1 MRKWLRSSVNGKE
14 SLKFPSPP
22 KIVFWEGRQGIGAET
37 LPGAK
42 TLQRRESLTV
52 KVKKKLAN
60 ARRKKREQDDT
71 PQQPSNTL
79 NDTEETEEES
89 KESIALKSRKR
100 KLERP
105 IFEKTTPKRKRRKR
119 LTNDH
124 NKPPNISLNGLRD
137 TDSERHIDTRDLIVT
152 TNGGQGGKVLNG
164 DSLQTSS
171 KVRQNT
177 TA

>member
-22 KIVFWEGRQGIGAET
+22 KIVFWEGRQGIGAEAV
-37 LPGAK
+37 PGAK
-42 TLQRRESLTV
+42 TLQRRESLAV

-60 ARRKKREQDDT
+60 ARRKKRKEDDT
-71 PQQPSNTL
+71 PQQPNITL
-79 NDTEETEEES
+79 NNTEETEEES

-105 IFEKTTPKRKRRKR
+105 IFEETTSKRKRQC

-124 NKPPNISLNGLRD
+124 NKPPNISLNGLRY
-137 TDSERHIDTRDLIVT
+137 THSERHIDTRDLIIA

>member
-1 MRKWLRSSVNGKE
+1 MFR
-14 SLKFPSPP
+14 
-22 KIVFWEGRQGIGAET
+22 EGRQGIGAEAV
-37 LPGAK
+37 PGTK
-42 TLQRRESLTV
+42 TLQRRESLAV

-60 ARRKKREQDDT
+60 ARRKKRERDDT
-71 PQQPSNTL
+71 PQQPNNTL
-79 NDTEETEEES
+79 NNTEEES
-89 KESIALKSRKR
+89 KESIALKSQKR

-105 IFEKTTPKRKRRKR
+105 IFEKTTPKRKRQC

-124 NKPPNISLNGLRD
+124 NKPLNISLNGLRY
-137 TDSERHIDTRDLIVT
+137 THSERHIDTRDLIIA

>member
-1 MRKWLRSSVNGKE
+1 M
-14 SLKFPSPP
+14 KFPSPP
-22 KIVFWEGRQGIGAET
+22 KIVFWEGRQGIGAEAV
-37 LPGAK
+37 LGAK

-60 ARRKKREQDDT
+60 ARRKKRERDDT
-71 PQQPSNTL
+71 PQPPNNTL
-79 NDTEETEEES
+79 NNTEETEEES

-100 KLERP
+100 KLEHP
-105 IFEKTTPKRKRRKR
+105 IFEKTSKKRRQC

-124 NKPPNISLNGLRD
+124 NKPLNIPLNGLRD
-137 TDSERHIDTRDLIVT
+137 TDSERHIDTRDLIIA
-152 TNGGQGGKVLNG
+152 TNGGQGEKVLNG

>member
-1 MRKWLRSSVNGKE
+1 M
-14 SLKFPSPP
+14 
-22 KIVFWEGRQGIGAET
+22 FWEGRQGIGAEAV
-37 LPGAK
+37 PGAK
-42 TLQRRESLTV
+42 TLQRRESLAV

-60 ARRKKREQDDT
+60 ARRKKRKEDDT
-71 PQQPSNTL
+71 PQQPNITL
-79 NDTEETEEES
+79 NNTEETEEES

-105 IFEKTTPKRKRRKR
+105 IFEETTSKRKRQC

-124 NKPPNISLNGLRD
+124 NKPLNISLNGLRD
-137 TDSERHIDTRDLIVT
+137 TDSERHIDTHDLSIT

>member
-1 MRKWLRSSVNGKE
+1 M
-14 SLKFPSPP
+14 KFPSPP

-42 TLQRRESLTV
+42 TLQRRESLAV
-52 KVKKKLAN
+52 KVKRKLAN
-60 ARRKKREQDDT
+60 ARRKKREQDNT

-79 NDTEETEEES
+79 NNTEETEEES
-89 KESIALKSRKR
+89 KESIALKSQKR

-105 IFEKTTPKRKRRKR
+105 IFEKTTPKRKRQC

-124 NKPPNISLNGLRD
+124 NKPLNISLSGLRD
-137 TDSERHIDTRDLIVT
+137 TDSERHIDTRDLSIT

-171 KVRQNT
+171 KVRQNR